1 MKEILV
7 ISGKGGAGKTSLTA
21 ALAGLMA
28 PCVLVDCDVDAADL
42 HLLLQPEVQETHPFI
57 SGQEPVLDGSRCVGC
72 GRCEELCRFEA
83 IRLSPAGEPCLVP
96 GACEGCGVCADHC
109 PAEAIAMTPR
119 QCGEWHRSATPVGTM
134 IHARL
139 FPGAENSGKLVAAI
153 RKTARETALAQG
165 CDFLLSDGPPGIGC
179 PVIASLSGVDFA
191 LLVTEPSVSGLHDLQ
206 RAAELV
212 RGFEV
217 DFQVVINKA
226 DIHPAMTADIE
237 DFCKS
242 QQIDV
247 AGKIS
252 YSRLFVEAL
261 RKGQT
266 VMAHPGSKPEQEI
279 MALWKH
285 LSSLKAFQK
294 TPNNDKEAE
303 A

>member
-57 SGQEPVLDGSRCVGC
+57 SGEEPVLDASRCVGC

-83 IRLSPAGEPCLVP
+83 IRLLPTGQPGLVP

-109 PAEAIAMTPR
+109 PEEAIAMTPR
-119 QCGEWHRSATPVGTM
+119 QCGEWHRSTTSAGTM

-153 RKTARETALAQG
+153 RKTAKETALAQS

-191 LLVTEPSVSGLHDLQ
+191 LLVTEPSVSGLHDL
-206 RAAELV
+206 RRIVELV

-226 DIHPAMTADIE
+226 DIHPAMTAEIE
-237 DFCKS
+237 AFCQS
-242 QQIDV
+242 QRIDV

-266 VMAHPGSKPEQEI
+266 VMVHPGSKSEQEI
-279 MALWKH
+279 MALWEH
-285 LSSLKAFQK
+285 LSNLKAFQK
-294 TPNNDKEAE
+294 TPNIDKETKA
-303 A
+303 